1 MLPARLTKRLA
12 LLGLA
17 LFFVVGGAN
26 HFLNPDYYVPMM
38 PPQLPAHLEL
48 VYLSGVFEILGGIG
62 VLVPRVRSAAGWGL
76 IALLVAIFP
85 ANVHMALNPESF
97 PDIAPAALYARLP
110 FQVLFVV
117 WAWWATRPDAPP
129 LSSAR
134 A

>member
-1 MLPARLTKRLA
+1 
-12 LLGLA
+12 
-17 LFFVVGGAN
+17 
-26 HFLNPDYYVPMM
+26 MM
-38 PPQLPAHLEL
+38 PPVLPAHLEL
-48 VYLSGVFEILGGIG
+48 FYLSGVFEILGGIG

-97 PDIAPAALYARLP
+97 ADIAPAALYARLP

-117 WAWWATRPDAPP
+117 WAWWAPRPDAPP
-129 LSSAR
+129 RRAAR